1 MSSQIELLNSKF
13 NDLLTQYQETYQEF
27 INVVNSNS
35 DKNLYRSIL
44 NSSYIGKNNL
54 NIIQNSSIDNC
65 LSSCESNNS
74 CSGATFDNINN
85 SCALSSGTGN
95 IIDSENKTA
104 IVKQALYYTYK
115 LQKLNEELT
124 NINNSIIVLNTN
136 SKINDLKENTKEKNQ
151 ILNHNYKI
159 LTKERFEIEEIIRQ
173 FETLNSAYNEQ
184 SINVTSN
191 YYNYLIY
198 LVIVIFLFFLLCKYN
213 LTEKQIG
220 GSNINF
226 SKSSILIIII
236 ACFVIILN
244 AVIKN

>member
-1 MSSQIELLNSKF
+1 M
-13 NDLLTQYQETYQEF
+13 
-27 INVVNSNS
+27 
-35 DKNLYRSIL
+35 
-44 NSSYIGKNNL
+44 
-54 NIIQNSSIDNC
+54 
-65 LSSCESNNS
+65 
-74 CSGATFDNINN
+74 
-85 SCALSSGTGN
+85 
-95 IIDSENKTA
+95 
-104 IVKQALYYTYK
+104 KQALYYTYK

-124 NINNSIIVLNTN
+124 NINNSIMVLNTN
-136 SKINDLKENTKEKNQ
+136 SKIDDLKENTKEKNQ
-151 ILNHNYKI
+151 LLNHNYKI

-173 FETLNSAYNEQ
+173 YETLNSAYNEQ

-213 LTEKQIG
+213 LTGKQIG

-244 AVIKN
+244 AIIKK

>member
-198 LVIVIFLFFLLCKYN
+198 LVIVIFLFFLLCKY
-213 LTEKQIG
+213 TQFSPYCQIFHQLFLKFLCYLCP
-220 GSNINF
+220 I
-226 SKSSILIIII
+226 
-236 ACFVIILN
+236 
-244 AVIKN
+244 